1 MWKFVKKWSG
11 TYLDTFWNIKNTFH
25 QKSIFPSYVAPQNP
39 FFLILESFDHLK
51 LVGWWNVF
59 LVVQNDF
66 RVFENQNLTIFCWNW
81 DIKRVIEDRILKF
94 AKMQQAWTFY
104 RYFSVEITF
113 GLVVIDF
120 VWTWGQKQ
128 ILLTKFC
135 QSVPV
140 DAWTEKF
147 L

>member
-1 MWKFVKKWSG
+1 MLLLK
-11 TYLDTFWNIKNTFH
+11 IH
-25 QKSIFPSYVAPQNP
+25 

-59 LVVQNDF
+59 LVVQNEF

-104 RYFSVEITF
+104 RYFSVKITF

-135 QSVPV
+135 QSVLV